1 MSSYIFEQVEEA
13 VQQVVQQKLEQLLRP
28 YLPESYFITVDKHLF
43 GDYTITIENTGG
55 AYITIDIEEDYIDT
69 ISLGDGTT
77 TGLDN
82 DINETDLGLDDI
94 VDNIKEALALVEQD
108 ELDDA
113 MKVLTTIQS
122 EKTTLM
128 IINQATIAPF
138 IPGGYQLSLRERD
151 DGNTGINI
159 ECEYSN
165 NMKYLLTITIDERQT
180 VQYLGFAVYNL
191 RATPAY
197 MSSRYHSVGNW
208 RVPVSSILPRIAQA
222 ITYLEREEF
231 RQAFQHLI

>member
-28 YLPESYFITVDKHLF
+28 YLPESYFITVYKDLF

-55 AYITIDIEEDYIDT
+55 AYITIDIEEDYIET

-77 TGLDN
+77 TGLSK

-113 MKVLTTIQS
+113 LETLIQ
-122 EKTTLM
+122 
-128 IINQATIAPF
+128 N
-138 IPGGYQLSLRERD
+138 
-151 DGNTGINI
+151 
-159 ECEYSN
+159 
-165 NMKYLLTITIDERQT
+165 
-180 VQYLGFAVYNL
+180 
-191 RATPAY
+191 
-197 MSSRYHSVGNW
+197 
-208 RVPVSSILPRIAQA
+208 
-222 ITYLEREEF
+222 
-231 RQAFQHLI
+231 